1 MKNKTMRLRFSKE
14 ELENES
20 VFRAAK
26 RAERAADKA
35 DEVKARLPVR
45 NKLQSEKKRVSGY
58 RDKLRFGKQDIS
70 VELETRPRGEKKA
83 GKSGTS
89 KGNSRVWLDKNVS
102 DIKVPGSRAGYTVQN
117 AATGIAAAQ
126 IHQKMEENEDDNV
139 GIQVA
144 HQSEKFV
151 AGSARW

>member
-1 MKNKTMRLRFSKE
+1 MRLRFSKE

-89 KGNSRVWLDKNVS
+89 KGWQASSRMTTS
-102 DIKVPGSRAGYTVQN
+102 PTPAGCWRN
-117 AATGIAAAQ
+117 ISN
-126 IHQKMEENEDDNV
+126 KE
-139 GIQVA
+139 
-144 HQSEKFV
+144 
-151 AGSARW
+151 